1 MNATPPTSP
10 QAIEEAL
17 KQAYVFSKVD
27 QAQLSLVAGIAE
39 WISMPPQSAVVREG
53 DVCHS
58 LYVLA
63 NGRLVVK
70 EAVTKDSE
78 LIIARIAQG
87 DVVGELGFL
96 THQTASATVRA
107 DTQSD
112 LVRLGYDQLRLL
124 FKQNPDLDLKF
135 HKELVNTLAE
145 RVRKSNQAFRN
156 AVLSGAMGRV

>member
-1 MNATPPTSP
+1 MNASTTANS
-10 QAIEEAL
+10 QAIEAAL
-17 KQAYVFSKVD
+17 KQAYVFSGAD
-27 QAQLSLVAGIAE
+27 PAQISMIAEIAE
-39 WISMPPQSAVVREG
+39 WISLPPQSAVVREG

-58 LYVLA
+58 LYVLTS
-63 NGRLVVK
+63 GRLVVK

-78 LIIARIAQG
+78 LIIARITQG

-107 DTQSD
+107 DSQSD
-112 LVRLGYDQLRLL
+112 LVRLGYDPLRTL
-124 FKQNPDLDLKF
+124 FQQNPDLDLKF
-135 HKELVNTLAE
+135 HKELVNTLAD

>member
-1 MNATPPTSP
+1 MNATPPTST

-17 KQAYVFSKVD
+17 KQAYVFS
-27 QAQLSLVAGIAE
+27 QADAAQISLVAGIAE
-39 WISMPPQSAVVREG
+39 WISLPPQSPVVREG

-112 LVRLGYDQLRLL
+112 LVRLGYDQLRAL
-124 FKQNPDLDLKF
+124 FNQNPDLDLKF